1 MDAEPA
7 AAAAADPIAAAKAE
21 AEEAVALYQSV
32 CGNLV
37 TFRENALLCV
47 ARHAALA
54 GVPAT
59 TVIYP
64 VPPELD
70 VSDGIEV
77 ILQDAK
83 ARGAALRNVRE
94 STRAALGAEYARESV
109 MLAMRTTLEL
119 SLRDG
124 NVEAIKSFAQVYLD
138 VIDKDGK
145 FDPRGSPAAHGLHAR
160 VLGEARPAGGGR
172 GGAVRWPDEE
182 EEEPPPSPRDVRALA
197 QPARL
202 PSVSTLTTL
211 THYARRCTSQRPP
224 RGHLTST

>member
-1 MDAEPA
+1 MDAEP
-7 AAAAADPIAAAKAE
+7 AAADPIAAAKAE

-54 GVPAT
+54 DIPAT
-59 TVIYP
+59 TVIDP

-77 ILQDAK
+77 ILQDAL
-83 ARGAALRNVRE
+83 ARGAARRNARE
-94 STRAALGAEYARESV
+94 STMAAVGAEYARETV
-109 MLAMRTTLEL
+109 MMAMRATLEL

-124 NVEAIKSFAQVYLD
+124 NVEALKSFAQVYLD

-160 VLGEARPAGGGR
+160 VQGEAVPAAGGG

-182 EEEPPPSPRDVRALA
+182 EEPAPRDVSTFPCSACPVSYCSRSHSPALYTGLRANDHCG
-197 QPARL
+197 
-202 PSVSTLTTL
+202 TF
-211 THYARRCTSQRPP
+211 
-224 RGHLTST
+224 

>member
-21 AEEAVALYQSV
+21 ADEAVALYQSV

-77 ILQDAK
+77 ILQDAL
-83 ARGAALRNVRE
+83 ARGAARRNARE
-94 STRAALGAEYARESV
+94 STMAAVGAEYARETV
-109 MLAMRTTLEL
+109 MMAMRATLEL

-124 NVEAIKSFAQVYLD
+124 NVEALKSFAQVYQCLS
-138 VIDKDGK
+138 
-145 FDPRGSPAAHGLHAR
+145 R
-160 VLGEARPAGGGR
+160 
-172 GGAVRWPDEE
+172 
-182 EEEPPPSPRDVRALA
+182 
-197 QPARL
+197 QCCARL
-202 PSVSTLTTL
+202 
-211 THYARRCTSQRPP
+211 
-224 RGHLTST
+224 

>member
-1 MDAEPA
+1 M
-7 AAAAADPIAAAKAE
+7 
-21 AEEAVALYQSV
+21 LYQSV

-77 ILQDAK
+77 ILQDAQ

-94 STRAALGAEYARESV
+94 STRAAVGAEYARESV
-109 MLAMRTTLEL
+109 MMAMRATLEL

-124 NVEAIKSFAQVYLD
+124 NVEALKSFAQVYLD

-160 VLGEARPAGGGR
+160 VQGEARPAAGGGC
-172 GGAVRWPDEE
+172 AVRWPDE
-182 EEEPPPSPRDVRALA
+182 EEEPPPSPRDVRAFA
-197 QPARL
+197 QPACL
-202 PSVSTLTTL
+202 PAHAHAHAR
-211 THYARRCTSQRPP
+211 THYARRCTRQRPLQGP
-224 RGHLTST
+224 LMST

>member
-83 ARGAALRNVRE
+83 ARGAALRNARE

-109 MLAMRTTLEL
+109 MLAMRATLEL

-124 NVEAIKSFAQVYLD
+124 NVEAIKV
-138 VIDKDGK
+138 
-145 FDPRGSPAAHGLHAR
+145 
-160 VLGEARPAGGGR
+160 
-172 GGAVRWPDEE
+172 
-182 EEEPPPSPRDVRALA
+182 ALA
-197 QPARL
+197 YGYGK
-202 PSVSTLTTL
+202 PSTTL
-211 THYARRCTSQRPP
+211 ILELPEVADDALILEVKRRGELARRRQSGLGPSA
-224 RGHLTST
+224 LDS

>member
-37 TFRENALLCV
+37 TFREHALLCV

-59 TVIYP
+59 MVIYP

-77 ILQDAK
+77 ILQDAEAK
-83 ARGAALRNVRE
+83 GAALRNARE
-94 STRAALGAEYARESV
+94 STRAAVGAEYARESV
-109 MLAMRTTLEL
+109 MMTIRTALEL

-124 NVEAIKSFAQVYLD
+124 NVEAIKSFAQVYLN

-145 FDPRGSPAAHGLHAR
+145 FDPRGSPGVHDLYAR
-160 VLGEARPAGGGR
+160 MVGEARPTGGGG
-172 GGAVRWPDEE
+172 GGAVRWLNEE
-182 EEEPPPSPRDVRALA
+182 EEPSPRDVSIHSY
-197 QPARL
+197 P
-202 PSVSTLTTL
+202 V
-211 THYARRCTSQRPP
+211 
-224 RGHLTST
+224 